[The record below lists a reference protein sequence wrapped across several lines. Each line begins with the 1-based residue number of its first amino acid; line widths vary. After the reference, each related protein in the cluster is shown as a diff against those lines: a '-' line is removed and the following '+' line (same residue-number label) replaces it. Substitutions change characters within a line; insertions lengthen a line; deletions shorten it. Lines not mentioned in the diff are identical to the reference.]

1 MAGGSGVTVSSK
13 GGATVSKGAI
23 QTVFKDA
30 VFTPKS
36 GVASPAPNSKNK

>member
-1 MAGGSGVTVSSK
+1 MAGGSGVTVSKK

-30 VFTPKS
+30 VATRAGMS
-36 GVASPAPNSKNK
+36 SPAPNSKNK